1 MLLLKKTGELKFDI
15 DLNKKC
21 DIFFAMNYF
30 GFSKYNMEKYIIE
43 FKRKGVYVI
52 EDSTHSILS
61 TRAYSEESDF
71 VVASLRKWF
80 PIISGGICLSK
91 IKNKHIYNKTNA
103 EYVNK
108 KRQAMLEKG
117 EYIKQNINKQ
127 NVKDNFLDKFSAAN
141 KILKENYKNFKID
154 EESYNILRNIDI
166 RDIIKKRRR
175 NVKIIY
181 NYLKKQQSVRYL
193 RDIDLEIDC
202 PIFVPIFMENT
213 KRNEIKEYLI
223 KNKVYCP
230 NHWPIP
236 EIVKENKMKEIYNK
250 ELSLICD
257 QRYNEKQIEEYIT
270 LIRIR
275 S

>member
-30 GFSKYNMEKYIIE
+30 GFSKYNMKKYIIE

-181 NYLKKQQSVRYL
+181 NYLKKQQSIRYL

>member
-181 NYLKKQQSVRYL
+181 NYLKKQQSIRYL

-223 KNKVYCP
+223 KNKDYFP
-230 NHWPIP
+230 KSWPKPGI
-236 EIVKENKMKEIYNK
+236 IKENKMKEIYNK

>member
-181 NYLKKQQSVRYL
+181 NYLKKQQSIRYL
-193 RDIDLEIDC
+193 RDIDLEIHS
-202 PIFVPIFMENT
+202 PIFVPIINENT

-223 KNKVYCP
+223 KNKVY
-230 NHWPIP
+230 
-236 EIVKENKMKEIYNK
+236 
-250 ELSLICD
+250 
-257 QRYNEKQIEEYIT
+257 
-270 LIRIR
+270 
-275 S
+275 

>member
-127 NVKDNFLDKFSAAN
+127 NVKDNSLDKFSAAN
-141 KILKENYKNFKID
+141 KILKENYKNLKID

-181 NYLKKQQSVRYL
+181 NYLKKQQSIRYL